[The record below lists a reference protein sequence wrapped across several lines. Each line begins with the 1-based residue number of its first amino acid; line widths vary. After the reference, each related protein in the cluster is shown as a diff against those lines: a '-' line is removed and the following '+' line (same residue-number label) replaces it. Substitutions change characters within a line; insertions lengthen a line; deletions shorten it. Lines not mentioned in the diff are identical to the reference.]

1 MNPFSS
7 KIHFRHTGLLILRLG
22 IGLSFAFVHGWP
34 KIMGGYD
41 TWESLG
47 RKMTY
52 VGIDFWPIIWGLAA
66 ALAEFVG
73 GVLITIG
80 WVTKPASLFLAITMV
95 VASAVHLGQGEGLSG
110 ASHALECLVIFI
122 ALIFTGPGKYSLE
135 QYLLDQ

>member
-1 MNPFSS
+1 
-7 KIHFRHTGLLILRLG
+7 
-22 IGLSFAFVHGWP
+22 
-34 KIMGGYD
+34 MGGYD

-135 QYLLDQ
+135 QYFLVQN